1 MARSWRDYETGIPT
15 CDKTDNRDKTAV
27 EALRHGGFVRN
38 VSSVTA
44 LPSDISSGLATLR
57 SMAAPRLHDPDRWSG
72 VVSDALR
79 LARDGWASKALALG
93 WTDLDLFGAVPD
105 RDGDPA
111 GDGLAV
117 WLAGRKLLALT
128 AVYAVVDDGNGG
140 RAFFNKREAEGAVLL
155 WSLGNPRTGRS

>member
-79 LARDGWASKALALG
+79 LARDGWA
-93 WTDLDLFGAVPD
+93 VPD